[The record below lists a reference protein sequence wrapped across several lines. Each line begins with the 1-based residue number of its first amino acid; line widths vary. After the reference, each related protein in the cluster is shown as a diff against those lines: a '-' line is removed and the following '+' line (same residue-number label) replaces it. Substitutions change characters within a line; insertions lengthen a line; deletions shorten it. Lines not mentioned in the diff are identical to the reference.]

1 MTDKITA
8 TIRHNLFRKKT
19 DTITAKI
26 RHNLL
31 LRGHSVDHADTV
43 LAWSTTTR
51 RLCQRSQLLCRHVV
65 NKYADTDKTTQTL
78 LENFE
83 GFSQILKEQSGE
95 KKYLGLFTNPIAI
108 ILKYEIVRI
117 LRKICM
123 FA

>member
-8 TIRHNLFRKKT
+8 TIRHNLFRKTT

-51 RLCQRSQLLCRHVV
+51 RLCQRSQLLCRHLV
-65 NKYADTDKTTQTL
+65 NKYADTDRTTQTL

-83 GFSQILKEQSGE
+83 GFSQILKEQSEE
-95 KKYLGLFTNPIAI
+95 KRFLGVFTNPIVI
-108 ILKYEIVRI
+108 IQKYEN
-117 LRKICM
+117 ICIYE
-123 FA
+123 